1 MNLTWF
7 EPDALCASAYPDGAT
22 LHAAAAAGVTVVV
35 NLEEEPHA
43 EAAMTR
49 LGLKQV
55 HLPVVDFSAPG
66 QRQLAAGVAAIDE
79 AITGGGVALVHC
91 RYGIG
96 RTGTLIACWYVSHGL
111 GAAAAITLVR
121 DARPGSVETAGQVQA
136 VIVFANLTAGHEN

>member
-1 MNLTWF
+1 MTWL
-7 EPDALCASAYPDGAT
+7 EPGELCASAYPDGAM

-35 NLEEEPHA
+35 NLEEEPHV

-49 LGLKQV
+49 AGLKQV

-66 QRQLAAGVAAIDE
+66 HRQLVAGVAAIDE
-79 AITGGGVALVHC
+79 AITAGGAALVHC

-111 GAAAAITLVR
+111 GAAAAITRVR

-136 VIVFANLTAGHEN
+136 VIAFANSTGGHEN